1 MEKKKTDPV
10 PEGQDP
16 KSDVD
21 IVAEVLADE
30 CPSSTF
36 LMNVGLQ
43 SGKKLGKSNAVVAA
57 HVRDLEDR
65 LEMSQL
71 QTVAMKEEV
80 AALRK
85 KSEEAEAAQAVRDK
99 EYELL
104 RKKAEEQE
112 ERFSHL
118 MALLGGRAAGN

>member
-1 MEKKKTDPV
+1 
-10 PEGQDP
+10 
-16 KSDVD
+16 
-21 IVAEVLADE
+21 
-30 CPSSTF
+30 
-36 LMNVGLQ
+36 
-43 SGKKLGKSNAVVAA
+43 
-57 HVRDLEDR
+57 
-65 LEMSQL
+65 
-71 QTVAMKEEV
+71 V

-85 KSEEAEAAQAVRDK
+85 KSEEAEAAQAVCDK